1 MLVAITLEGVLRAP
15 IGGGPVPEG
24 VELYRAFL
32 STCRVAVVLDD
43 LDRAGAALWLK
54 KEGLNDY
61 VALHPQRLVDREM
74 LGFECH
80 TRLPA
85 RVSQY
90 RRLRAQNGLTM
101 VVDPDPLAITGALK
115 MGVTGLLFAHPKV
128 ARPEFRH
135 DYEREPRPWSEMV
148 AEVEF
153 QRTVEP
159 PVPVE

>member
-15 IGGGPVPEG
+15 VGGGPVMDG
-24 VELYRAFL
+24 VELYRAL
-32 STCRVAVVLDD
+32 ISTCRVAVVLDD
-43 LDRAGAALWLK
+43 MDRDGAALWLK
-54 KEGLNDY
+54 KEGLVNY

-74 LGFECH
+74 LGFDH
-80 TRLPA
+80 GTRLPP

-90 RRLRAQNGLTM
+90 RRLRAQGDLTA
-101 VVDPDPLAITGALK
+101 VIDPDPLAITGALK
-115 MGVTGLLFAHPKV
+115 MGITGLLFAHPKV

-135 DYEREPRPWSEMV
+135 DHDISPRPWDELV
-148 AEVEF
+148 AEVEY